1 MIEFELKKHEYIT
14 LNNLLKFLGYV
25 QTGGEANQRIEN
37 GEALVNN
44 IVEKQKRKKLRVGDK
59 ILFQNKTII
68 IK

>member
-44 IVEKQKRKKLRVGDK
+44 IVEKQKRKKNQPSKKKL
-59 ILFQNKTII
+59 
-68 IK
+68 